1 MNFIDFIIQFIDY
14 IIQNRGQII
23 SLTIEHIRLT
33 AIAVGFS
40 ILLGVPLGI
49 LISYIK
55 KLNKPV
61 LGIANVVQA
70 IPSMALLG
78 FAIPFLGI
86 GTLPAVVMVILYSLL
101 PIIKNT
107 YTGIQNI
114 NSQTLESARGIGLTK
129 LQVLTKIQIPLALP
143 VIMAGVR
150 ISAVTAVGLMT
161 MAAFIGAG
169 GLGFLVF
176 SGIRTVNNNQILA
189 GAIPACILALLVDF
203 LIGLIEKLVTPVS
216 LQKEGVLKE
225 KSIKQRK
232 THKIILS
239 LTAVCLAVIL
249 IISAVT
255 SLNVSQKTI
264 RIGSKDFTE
273 QHILANMF
281 SDLIEAKTDIT
292 VERKINLGGTQVCF
306 SALKSGDI
314 DIYFDYSGTAYG
326 DTLNYPPISDME
338 KVYSTVKSDFK
349 KLFNIDVLK
358 QMAFNNTYV
367 LAVKKETAE
376 KYSLK
381 TISDLAAVAP
391 DLRAG
396 TTLEFL
402 NRTDGIPG
410 LTKYYNFSFK
420 SQTGLDG
427 SPRYVALM
435 NNETDVVDAF
445 STDGLLKKFNLVTL
459 EDDKNFFPPYYALPL
474 VRGEIIDTYPELV
487 PIIEELGDILT
498 DEVMVEL
505 NYKVDELQMEP
516 AVAAKEFLVEKGLI
530 ADHN

>member
-1 MNFIDFIIQFIDY
+1 MNFVNYF
-14 IIQNRGQII
+14 IQNREQIL
-23 SLTIEHIRLT
+23 SLTLEHVRLI
-33 AIAVGFS
+33 AIAVGFA

-114 NSQTLESARGIGLTK
+114 NPQTLEAARGIGLTK

-176 SGIRTVNNNQILA
+176 SGIRTVNNSQILA

-203 LIGLIEKLVTPVS
+203 LIGLVEKLVTPLS
-216 LQKEGVLKE
+216 LQKNGESNE
-225 KSIKQRK
+225 KKTKQRK
-232 THKIILS
+232 RQKVIIS
-239 LTAVCLAVIL
+239 ITAVCLAFIL

-255 SLNVSQKTI
+255 GMKPSGKMI

-281 SDLIEAKTDIT
+281 SDLIEEKTDIT
-292 VERKINLGGTQVCF
+292 VDRKINLGGTQVCF

-326 DTLNYPPISDME
+326 DTLKYPPISDME
-338 KVYSTVKSDFK
+338 QVYNTVKTDFK
-349 KLFNIDVLK
+349 NLFQIEVLK

-367 LAVKKETAE
+367 LAVTKETAE
-376 KYSLK
+376 NYNLK
-381 TISDLAAVAP
+381 TISDLAKVASN
-391 DLRAG
+391 LKAG

-410 LTKYYNFSFK
+410 LTKHYDFHFK
-420 SQTGLDG
+420 DTKGLDG
-427 SPRYVALM
+427 SPRYIALT
-435 NNETDVVDAF
+435 NRETDVVDAF
-445 STDGLLKKFNLVTL
+445 STDGLLKKFDLVTL
-459 EDDKNFFPPYYALPL
+459 EDDKNFFPPYYAIPL
-474 VRGEIIDTYPELV
+474 ARAEVIETYPELV
-487 PIIEELGDILT
+487 PIIEELGDLLT
-498 DEVMVEL
+498 DNVMIEL
-505 NYKVDELQMEP
+505 NYQVDELQMKPET
-516 AVAAKEFLVEKGLI
+516 VAREFLIENGFISK
-530 ADHN
+530 

>member
-1 MNFIDFIIQFIDY
+1 MNFINY
-14 IIQNRGQII
+14 IIQNREQIF
-23 SLTIEHIRLT
+23 SLTVEHIRLT

-49 LISYIK
+49 LISYVK

-61 LGIANVVQA
+61 LGFANVVQA

-114 NSQTLESARGIGLTK
+114 NSQTLEAARGIGLTK

-203 LIGLIEKLVTPVS
+203 LIGLVEKSVTPAS
-216 LQKEGVLKE
+216 MQKEKVLSK
-225 KSIKQRK
+225 KKIKHRK
-232 THKIILS
+232 MQKIILS
-239 LTAVCLAVIL
+239 SAALCLALIL
-249 IISAVT
+249 ITASIMGMNRADKV
-255 SLNVSQKTI
+255 I

-281 SDLIEAKTDIT
+281 SDLIEERTDIT
-292 VERKINLGGTQVCF
+292 ADRKINLGGTQVCF

-338 KVYSTVKSDFK
+338 KVYNTVKTDFK
-349 KLFNIDVLK
+349 DLFNIDVLK

-367 LAVKKETAE
+367 LAVTKETAV
-376 KYSLK
+376 KYNLK
-381 TISDLAAVAP
+381 TISDLAKVASG
-391 DLRAG
+391 LKAG

-410 LTKYYNFSFK
+410 LTEYYNFDFK
-420 SQTGLDG
+420 DTVGLDG
-427 SPRYVALM
+427 SPRYVAL
-435 NNETDVVDAF
+435 NNRETDVVDAF
-445 STDGLLKKFNLVTL
+445 STDGLLKKFDLVAL
-459 EDDKNFFPPYYALPL
+459 EDDKNFFPPYYAIPL
-474 VRGEIIDTYPELV
+474 ARAEVIETYPELV
-487 PIIEELGDILT
+487 PIIEELGDMLT
-498 DEVMVEL
+498 DEVMIEL

-516 AVAAKEFLVEKGLI
+516 DVVAKEFLMENGLI
-530 ADHN
+530 SNE

>member
-1 MNFIDFIIQFIDY
+1 MVKLFIKY
-14 IIQNRGQII
+14 LIQNREQIL
-23 SLTIEHIRLT
+23 SLTLEHIQLT
-33 AIAVGFS
+33 AIAVGFA
-40 ILLGVPLGI
+40 ILIGVPLGI

-61 LGIANVVQA
+61 IGIANIIQA

-107 YTGIQNI
+107 FTGIQNI
-114 NSQTLESARGIGLTK
+114 NQQTIEAAKGIGLTK
-129 LQVLTKIQIPLALP
+129 TQILFKVQIPLALP
-143 VIMAGVR
+143 VIMTGVR

-176 SGIRTVNNNQILA
+176 SGIRTVNNSQILA
-189 GAIPACILALLVDF
+189 GAIPACILALFVDF
-203 LIGLIEKLVTPVS
+203 FIGIVEKLVTPIS
-216 LQKEGVLKE
+216 LQTAAGSKE
-225 KSIKQRK
+225 KQQKTRK
-232 THKIILS
+232 IQKRIITVTTLF
-239 LTAVCLAVIL
+239 LVAVLGYTGVKNH
-249 IISAVT
+249 ISAEKV
-255 SLNVSQKTI
+255 I

-281 SDLIEAKTDIT
+281 SDLIEDKTDIT
-292 VERKINLGGTQVCF
+292 VDRKINLGGTQVCF

-314 DIYFDYSGTAYG
+314 DLYFDYSGTAYG

-338 KVYSTVKSDFK
+338 EVYNTVKKDFK
-349 KLFNIDVLK
+349 ELYNIDVLK
-358 QMAFNNTYV
+358 QMGFNNTYV
-367 LAVKKETAE
+367 LAVTKETAA
-376 KYSLK
+376 KYNLS
-381 TISDLAAVAP
+381 TISDLAKVGK
-391 DLRAG
+391 DLKAG

-402 NRTDGIPG
+402 NRIDGIPG
-410 LTKYYNFSFK
+410 LLKHYGFHFK
-420 SQTGLDG
+420 DTVGLDG

-435 NNETDVVDAF
+435 NKETDVVDAF
-445 STDGLLKKFNLVTL
+445 STDGLLKKFELVTL
-459 EDDKNFFPPYYALPL
+459 KDDKNFFPPYYAIPL
-474 VRGEIIDTYPELV
+474 MRDEIAEEYPELI
-487 PIIEELGDILT
+487 PIIEELGDVLT

-516 AVAAKEFLVEKGLI
+516 AEVAREFLTENSFI
-530 ADHN
+530 Q